1 MVQINLPHDNTQK
14 YLNVKALCITLRCDP
29 DLAPLPRDKIQLI
42 FQMLYI
48 CTGCDYT
55 SFFKSIGKTTFLNT
69 FYQHAEFIT
78 GKKCVEYCQTQVM
91 KIGLW
96 ASIHF

>member
-48 CTGCDYT
+48 YTGCDYT
-55 SFFKSIGKTTFLNT
+55 SFFKGLFTLPCYLMRINAHHQVQLNNA
-69 FYQHAEFIT
+69 H
-78 GKKCVEYCQTQVM
+78 
-91 KIGLW
+91 
-96 ASIHF
+96 